1 MCLTTYVWD
10 FSESLMHRAAEE
22 TVGSLRDFPQ
32 ASRRRQDWIQL
43 APRALEDAMVPQFL
57 GGSRHQMESGS
68 SLAVEGLSRRIVEV
82 ESLMPWHKRS
92 SATSVEMV
100 CDLQMEEV
108 SLLCDDFEQLQDRVL
123 SMATE
128 VVGVYE

>member
-1 MCLTTYVWD
+1 
-10 FSESLMHRAAEE
+10 MH
-22 TVGSLRDFPQ
+22 VY
-32 ASRRRQDWIQL
+32 
-43 APRALEDAMVPQFL
+43 
-57 GGSRHQMESGS
+57 
-68 SLAVEGLSRRIVEV
+68 
-82 ESLMPWHKRS
+82 HKRS